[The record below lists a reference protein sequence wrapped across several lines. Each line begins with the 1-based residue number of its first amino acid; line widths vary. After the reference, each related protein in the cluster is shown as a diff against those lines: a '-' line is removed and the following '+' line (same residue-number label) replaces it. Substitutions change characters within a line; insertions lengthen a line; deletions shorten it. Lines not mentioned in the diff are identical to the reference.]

1 MIFFLVTWPLWLSTH
16 NQWYQHVCE
25 RLCLYD
31 FICVYRVYRS
41 LIPSVN
47 RLLWTFASG
56 WRKYLSGVTRC
67 VATSYKSSPNSKK
80 NEAHLKQMKLQ
91 EPPCQ
96 PGDRTI
102 PWGNLHN
109 TLAWRTQAAGS
120 LRLWS
125 KHPICWHLLMPIN
138 GHLPPVIWLLPS
150 LQQVRRSTALCEGP
164 QDSTGPAAGARKT
177 HVLRSRNTSGDELEN
192 SLELAA
198 AAATD
203 LTTYWSNSV
212 RPYALRG
219 SPFPRPPVFA
229 CLTRLNAEFDAA
241 RRTTRLWFGP
251 NCQHFF
257 AFWNSRKVIYIY
269 IYINY
274 IYIYVCMYVHM
285 YYILYILYYMVSY
298 DIIHTIL

>member
-1 MIFFLVTWPLWLSTH
+1 MV
-16 NQWYQHVCE
+16 
-25 RLCLYD
+25 

-41 LIPSVN
+41 LIPSVK

-56 WRKYLSGVTRC
+56 WRKYLSGLSRC
-67 VATSYKSSPNSKK
+67 VTTSYKSSPNSKK
-80 NEAHLKQMKLQ
+80 NEAHLKQMKFQ

-109 TLAWRTQAAGS
+109 TLAWRTQAAAS

-125 KHPICWHLLMPIN
+125 KHPICWHLLMPIS

-219 SPFPRPPVFA
+219 SPFLRPPVFA

-269 IYINY
+269 I
-274 IYIYVCMYVHM
+274 MYVIICTYVLYGIVWYYT
-285 YYILYILYYMVSY
+285 YYIIDM
-298 DIIHTIL
+298 